1 MAYVNVYAYD
11 RGDIKLDRD
20 TNDRIIN
27 AIRAHSKLS
36 DEEKETLEEL
46 FDKIGDENIEVDD
59 VDVYLKQVHV
69 STDDIE
75 EAYDDYCINDE
86 DYEAGYEAGYEK
98 GLDDGLSSASKNM
111 RLFRNE
117 KWKILSKLEKYVY
130 FNEENKLTKDDAKEI
145 LDIFNSI

>member
-1 MAYVNVYAYD
+1 MAYINVYDNDY
-11 RGDIKLDRD
+11 GKITLDRD
-20 TNDRIIN
+20 NNNRIIN

-36 DEEKETLEEL
+36 DKEKETLEEL
-46 FDKIGDENIEVDD
+46 FDKIGDKEIEVDD

-75 EAYDDYCINDE
+75 EAYDDYCIDDE
-86 DYEAGYEAGYEK
+86 DYEAGYEK
-98 GLDDGLSSASKNM
+98 GLDDGLSSAAKNM

-117 KWKILSKLEKYVY
+117 KWKILSKLEKYAY

>member
-1 MAYVNVYAYD
+1 MAYIDVYDNDY
-11 RGDIKLDRD
+11 GKITLDRD

-36 DEEKETLEEL
+36 DEEKWTLEKL
-46 FDKIGDENIEVDD
+46 FDKISDENIEVDD
-59 VDVYLKQVHV
+59 VDAYLKQVHV
-69 STDDIE
+69 STDDIK
-75 EAYDDYCINDE
+75 EAYDDYCIDDE
-86 DYEAGYEAGYEK
+86 DYEAGYEK

-117 KWKILSKLEKYVY
+117 NWKILSKLEKYAY
-130 FNEENKLTKDDAKEI
+130 FNEENKLTKNDAKDI

>member
-1 MAYVNVYAYD
+1 MAYINVYDNDY
-11 RGDIKLDRD
+11 GEITLDRD

-46 FDKIGDENIEVDD
+46 FDKIGDKEIEVDD

-69 STDDIE
+69 STDDIK
-75 EAYDDYCINDE
+75 EAYDDYCIDDE
-86 DYEAGYEAGYEK
+86 DYQAGYEK
-98 GLDDGLSSASKNM
+98 GLDDGLSSAAKNM

-117 KWKILSKLEKYVY
+117 KWKILSKLEKYAY

>member
-1 MAYVNVYAYD
+1 MAYINVYDNDY
-11 RGDIKLDRD
+11 GKITLDRD
-20 TNDRIIN
+20 NNNRIIN

-46 FDKIGDENIEVDD
+46 FDKIGDKEIEVDD

-69 STDDIE
+69 SSDDIE
-75 EAYDDYCINDE
+75 EAYDDYCIDDE
-86 DYEAGYEAGYEK
+86 DYEAGYEK
-98 GLDDGLSSASKNM
+98 GLDDGLSSAAKNM

-117 KWKILSKLEKYVY
+117 KWKILSKLEKYAY

>member
-1 MAYVNVYAYD
+1 MAYIDVYDNDY
-11 RGDIKLDRD
+11 GKITLDRD

-36 DEEKETLEEL
+36 DEEKWALEKL
-46 FDKIGDENIEVDD
+46 FDKISDEEIEVDD

-69 STDDIE
+69 STDDIK
-75 EAYDDYCINDE
+75 EAYDDYCIDDE
-86 DYEAGYEAGYEK
+86 DYEAGYEK

-117 KWKILSKLEKYVY
+117 NWKILSKLEKYAY
-130 FNEENKLTKDDAKEI
+130 FNEENKLTKNDAKDI

>member
-1 MAYVNVYAYD
+1 MACINVYDNDY
-11 RGDIKLDRD
+11 GKITLDRD
-20 TNDRIIN
+20 NNNRIIN

-69 STDDIE
+69 SSDDIE
-75 EAYDDYCINDE
+75 EAYDDYCIDDE
-86 DYEAGYEAGYEK
+86 DYEAGYEK

-117 KWKILSKLEKYVY
+117 KWKILSKLEKYAY

>member
-1 MAYVNVYAYD
+1 MAYIDVYDNDY
-11 RGDIKLDRD
+11 GKITLDRD

-36 DEEKETLEEL
+36 DEEKETLEEI
-46 FDKIGDENIEVDD
+46 FDKIGDEEIEVDD
-59 VDVYLKQVHV
+59 VDAYLKQVHV

-75 EAYDDYCINDE
+75 EAYDDYCIDDE
-86 DYEAGYEAGYEK
+86 DYEAGYEK

-117 KWKILSKLEKYVY
+117 NWKILSKLEKYAY
-130 FNEENKLTKDDAKEI
+130 FNEKNKLTKDDAKDI

>member
-1 MAYVNVYAYD
+1 MAYIDVYDNDY
-11 RGDIKLDRD
+11 GKITLDRD

-36 DEEKETLEEL
+36 DEEKWTLEKL
-46 FDKIGDENIEVDD
+46 FDKISDEEIEVDD
-59 VDVYLKQVHV
+59 VDVYLKQVYV
-69 STDDIE
+69 STDDIK
-75 EAYDDYCINDE
+75 EAYDDYCIDDE
-86 DYEAGYEAGYEK
+86 DYEAGYEK

-117 KWKILSKLEKYVY
+117 NWKILSKLEKYAY
-130 FNEENKLTKDDAKEI
+130 FNEENKLTKNDAKNI

>member
-1 MAYVNVYAYD
+1 MAYIDVYDNDY
-11 RGDIKLDRD
+11 GKITLDRD

-36 DEEKETLEEL
+36 DEEKWTLEKL
-46 FDKIGDENIEVDD
+46 FDKISDEEIEVDD

-69 STDDIE
+69 STDDIK
-75 EAYDDYCINDE
+75 EAYDDYCIDDE
-86 DYEAGYEAGYEK
+86 DYEAGYEK

-117 KWKILSKLEKYVY
+117 NWKILSKLEKYAY
-130 FNEENKLTKDDAKEI
+130 FNEENKLTKNDAKDI

>member
-1 MAYVNVYAYD
+1 MAYIDVYDNDY
-11 RGDIKLDRD
+11 GKITLDRD

-36 DEEKETLEEL
+36 DEEKWALEKL
-46 FDKIGDENIEVDD
+46 FDKIDDEEIEVDD
-59 VDVYLKQVHV
+59 VDAYLKQVHV

-75 EAYDDYCINDE
+75 EAYDDYCIDDE
-86 DYEAGYEAGYEK
+86 DYEAGYEK

-117 KWKILSKLEKYVY
+117 NWKILSKLEKYAY
-130 FNEENKLTKDDAKEI
+130 FNEKNKLTKDDAKDI